1 MRAVVQSR
9 RLTVSAVA
17 LAQVALFAA
26 LTGLASRV
34 VIFLPSNPVPMTMQV
49 LPVLLAGLLLGGRRG
64 AAAQVAYL
72 AAIATGLPIDA
83 RLAGPL
89 AFAGPTAGYLL
100 GFVAAAAVAGW
111 AGSRL
116 PDRAPAYAVAAL
128 AGLAALYLCGTAWLA
143 LYLGGDPATAWRLGV
158 APFLPADL
166 AKAALCALLAA
177 APPLRRRSSDARG
190 R

>member
-1 MRAVVQSR
+1 M
-9 RLTVSAVA
+9 VSPAI
-17 LAQVALFAA
+17 LAQVALVAA
-26 LTGLASRV
+26 LTGLGSRV
-34 VIFLPSNPVPMTMQV
+34 VVFLPGNPVPMTMQV
-49 LPVLLAGLLLGGRRG
+49 LPVLLAGVLLGARRG

-83 RLAGPL
+83 RQAGPL
-89 AFAGPTAGYLL
+89 AFAGPTAGYLI
-100 GFVAAAAVAGW
+100 GFVVAAATAGW
-111 AGSRL
+111 VRQRL

-143 LYLGGDPATAWRLGV
+143 VYLGGDATTAWRLGV

-177 APPLRRRSSDARG
+177 SPPLRRIGARL
-190 R
+190 RARR